1 MVYLGFLV
9 KFSIYNDIIEN
20 SLKQISHL
28 ISIKHNLEHL
38 ANVINEVLNTPINPN
53 QVDWV

>member
-1 MVYLGFLV
+1 MTINLFL
-9 KFSIYNDIIEN
+9 SIIEN

>member
-1 MVYLGFLV
+1 MTINLFL
-9 KFSIYNDIIEN
+9 SIIEN

-38 ANVINEVLNTPINPN
+38 ANVINDVLNTPINPN
-53 QVDWV
+53 